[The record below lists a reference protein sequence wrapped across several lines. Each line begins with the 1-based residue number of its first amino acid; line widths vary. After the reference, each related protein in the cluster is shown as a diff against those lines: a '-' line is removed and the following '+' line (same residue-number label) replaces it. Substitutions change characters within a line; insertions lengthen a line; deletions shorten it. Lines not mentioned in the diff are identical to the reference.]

1 MTLVR
6 GILEHRP
13 RAAVAYVPDRDGL
26 LAYLVARLRPGD
38 LCLIMQAG
46 GALTDLPDELL
57 GVLAGRRDGRG
68 VA

>member
-13 RAAVAYVPDRDGL
+13 RAEVAYVPDRDGL
-26 LAYLVARLRPGD
+26 LAYLAGRLRPGD
-38 LCLIMQAG
+38 LCLVMQAG
-46 GALTDLPDELL
+46 GAFTDFPDELL
-57 GVLAGRRDGRG
+57 EVLAEREDRRG